1 LSFKKNLMF
10 MFYRIKNLS
19 LVKFIRNFWN
29 FRKEIYRYEPWD
41 YRFQL
46 SMFRRS
52 IDLESQ
58 YIEKYG
64 IEVDE
69 HRLKKVSKMKR
80 VVEIMKWH
88 ENDSFIELAEIHLNK
103 EVVSKWNFEKI
114 NDTTFNP
121 ISNKDLYELV
131 QEISEEESKINNEI
145 YALADKIEKDSWNE
159 LFEILKGK
167 EYKKEDGD
175 WDMWFDGSGLKGWW
189 D

>member
-1 LSFKKNLMF
+1 M
-10 MFYRIKNLS
+10 YRRIKNLPI
-19 LVKFIRNFWN
+19 VRFIRNIWN
-29 FRKEIYRYEPWD
+29 FRKEIYEYEPWD

-46 SMFRRS
+46 SVFRRCIELQS
-52 IDLESQ
+52 K

-69 HRLKKVSKMKR
+69 PRMKKVNKMKR
-80 VVEIMKWH
+80 VIEIMNWH

-114 NDTTFNP
+114 NDNTFNP
-121 ISNKDLYELV
+121 NKEEDLFEMV
-131 QEISEEESKINNEI
+131 QDISEEQSKINKEI
-145 YALADKIEKDSWNE
+145 YDLADKIEKDTWEE

-167 EYKKEDGD
+167 EYKREDGD
-175 WDMWFDGSGLKGWW
+175 WDKWFDGSGLKGWW